1 MTDVGMKKGDVF
13 PLSLNQLNIWALE
26 QAVPGTSI
34 NNISATIRIKGRVN
48 ILLLK
53 KALHLVLQSDASLR
67 TRLQL
72 RDGVPVQYYAEET
85 EAAIDVLDFFMTD
98 EESISN
104 WSERFT
110 QIPMPLIDAPLYRFV
125 IFLIGE
131 NSAGLLVETH
141 HLISDGWSQIMLCNR
156 IGQTYLDLLSGK
168 EPDATPQPDYIDY
181 VEAERSYL
189 SSDAYKEDERYW
201 REILKTSGVPAS
213 LKSVRGAGISR
224 VGLRRSYKLSQQLNH
239 AITSFCMEHRVAPFA
254 VFYMALATYL
264 RRTGGEDHL
273 TIGVPI
279 FNRTNY
285 SFKQTTGMFVST
297 LPFVYEMSDEW
308 SFNSFSDHLMGKWI
322 NLLRHQRFPF
332 SHIEALAGSGE
343 PLFHLM
349 LSYQGSQVLE
359 SQDASVSISGRW
371 HYSGYQVEQL
381 CIHLTNLEGNRA
393 FSVDYD
399 YLAQF
404 FSGRE
409 IDELHQHLCQIL
421 TVALDN
427 PDTPIRALPI
437 LSVQERERVLYTFN
451 RTRVLRSN
459 DSPYDMFAKQAA
471 CNPRR
476 VALISGGMRI
486 TYETLRHEGERVAAA
501 LPEEG
506 EVIAVLLPRDRRLFA
521 AMVGIMQANCAW
533 LLLPLDLPTQRILNI
548 LQQSGAAR
556 LISIPELTQ
565 PLGALD
571 IPFLDYDSLPCDSAP
586 VRRGHPD
593 DLAYVVYT
601 SGSTGQP
608 KGVEIRQ
615 KSLLNLAM
623 AMRPIYSKGGAV
635 LSLCNVGFDAFLLES
650 VVALLCGRTVLLTDE
665 PQQENPTALA
675 RLIWEY
681 GVGFLSTTP
690 SRLSALMQNAE
701 FTKALRRL
709 ESIVCGG
716 EVFTGELLQRLKG
729 YTDARIYNQYGP
741 AETTVAV
748 SCARVDCAERITIGR
763 PMENCHLYVLDN
775 ELQPLPVH
783 VYGELYIGGVCV
795 GRGYRNAPELTES
808 SFLPSPFEMGET
820 LYKTGDLACWT
831 EEGELLLAG
840 RCDRQVKLRGM
851 RVDPQEIAACLR
863 GHPEVTDAVVRVWER
878 DDNHL
883 LVGYYVA
890 DQHIPEVE
898 LLTYAAAHLPRYMI
912 PTNILQVESIP
923 LSANGK
929 VEEHLLPLPSQEEG
943 RRPVENERQAQLLSV
958 FQAVLKKPNLR
969 VDSDYFLCGGN
980 SLNAM
985 ETLGLIE
992 ERFGVRLLISDL
1004 YACRTAQR
1012 LEELLS
1018 LGQAEATTE
1027 TISTAP
1033 ARSTYPLSA
1042 MQKSIYVQSH
1052 MDASGF
1058 AYHMPG
1064 AFLMSERPDAV
1075 RLTDAFRAMIRDDVM
1090 FRTAFVPQE
1099 GEVVACVAEKVEFE
1113 LPLLTAPDSEAAFA
1127 QFLQP
1132 FDLTRAPLIRAALWQ
1147 DEEERWYLLV
1157 DLHHIISDGVSTPL
1171 LLDRLSTF
1179 YRGETPSAHL
1189 SYLDY
1194 AWYRDE
1200 HTPPEEEDNK
1210 DFWRRE
1216 LEGYSGTLELPL
1228 DRPRPSVFDFCGDNE
1243 RLILSE
1249 EVSRAIDR
1257 YCEMRELTTY
1267 MFLAGTFG
1275 LLLAE
1280 LSGQED
1286 VVIGTPISYRTR
1298 PELRDICGPLM
1309 GTMPLRLRPTG
1320 DLDTYFEQVKASTLG
1335 MIDHSDYPLEQI
1347 LSLHNFPRTTAQNPL
1362 YQVLFQ
1368 VRPLDTAGFRL
1379 DDIDLQYL
1387 PISTKTAK
1395 MDLSVEAVK
1404 QDGCYQFFIEYASSL
1419 FERETIAFFGRCF
1432 AYLLRQLVS
1441 DRPPATVQELRFLA
1455 PTDQRRFF
1463 DQPNRRVVPY
1473 LDLPV
1478 HCTIEEEAQDHPQAT
1493 AVLWHDQV
1501 VTYGELEEQA
1511 CLLAGLLVRHG
1522 VCPGDRVGLAC
1533 RRSPTLLAALLGI
1546 LKAGA
1551 VYVPFLSDYP
1561 PARIAY
1567 MMETAD
1573 VRVILCDDQTAA
1585 ELPEEAC
1592 VRPVVRTNE
1601 PADSIEQTHIPP
1613 GTAPMYILFTSGSTG
1628 KPKGV
1633 QIPHRALA
1641 NLLESMRVWMKGE
1654 EGPVLCI
1661 TNVTFDIFITET
1673 LLALAQG
1680 FAVVLADEE
1689 EMLLPWRLAELI
1701 RAHQPRIAQFTPSRL
1716 QMCLSN
1722 NAFAQSVASLSFT
1735 IVAGEMVT
1743 SALVAKFKESCAGR
1757 LINMYGP
1764 TETAVYVTAAEL
1776 AAGEPVTIGTPLDNC
1791 RIYVL
1796 DQELRPVL
1804 PTVRG
1809 ELYVAGRCLADGYVA
1824 RPDLTQAVF
1833 LPDPFF
1839 PGEKMYR
1846 SGDIGRLRSD
1856 GRIECFGRTDGQI
1869 KINGN
1874 RVELVEI
1881 TEALLNAGAE
1891 QAVAVPVSNPD
1902 GSTTLYA
1909 VVTPE
1914 TLQSPSLKEE
1924 LERSLPSYMIP
1935 SRILTL
1941 HQMPYNASGKL
1952 DMLAIRDMF
1961 LGPDNA
1967 APPTTYILDQNCS
1980 SDTSVAETLSEED
1993 DEYASGHSSIS
2004 TFEVEPNRETE
2015 HVSSQPPVPLSAALS
2030 GAKPVVTRV
2039 MDAEEL
2045 LAIWRTILKN
2055 QNLSA
2060 EVSFFEQGGTS
2071 LSALSVLSEYFNR
2084 GISMT
2089 LADFYRIPTA
2099 QKQAQML
2106 SAYASS
2112 SSLAADSAQMPSAPP
2127 AEVLNVTAQVP
2138 QVANKIQP
2146 ALTTVLLTGATGFLG
2161 AHLLRSLLEH
2171 GTEKVI
2177 CLLRGGRPDRLWE
2190 TLSWYFG
2197 NGWTKR
2203 KGTRIEILEGDI
2215 TQPNLGLPDAQY
2227 AALQAQVN
2235 AVFHAAADVRHYA
2248 ADDALLVTN
2257 LEGTK
2262 QVIDFTRR
2270 ANAAL
2275 YHIST
2280 ISVSGSH
2287 LQAMPQRT
2295 CIFTENDLDIGQNWA
2310 DNFYTRS
2317 KFLAEREICQAI
2329 EQGLCARIFRIGRLV
2344 GRASD
2349 GVFQRNQ
2356 ASNAFY
2362 RAVRGISVL
2371 GALPAAM
2378 AMMPLELTPV
2388 DICAEAIVV
2397 LRNAPHTVSHII
2409 EPNPAPMG
2417 ETLAKVI
2424 LGLQIL
2430 SEAEFAT
2437 LLSKRVSDGT
2447 SPEVDAVV
2455 ELWNQFQSD
2464 VASIAVSTT
2473 LTQSSMA
2480 AAGFHWPDTDVRRV
2494 LDAFI

>member
-1 MTDVGMKKGDVF
+1 MTDVGIKKGEPF
-13 PLSLNQLNIWALE
+13 PLSLNQFNIWALE

-34 NNISATIRIKGRVN
+34 NNISTTIRIKGRVN
-48 ILLLK
+48 VSLLQ
-53 KALHLVLQSDASLR
+53 KALHSILQSDASLR

-85 EAAIDVLDFFMTD
+85 EAAIDVLDFFMAD
-98 EESISN
+98 EESISH
-104 WSERFT
+104 WAERFT
-110 QIPMPLIDAPLYRFV
+110 QLPMPLIDSPLYRFV
-125 IFLIGE
+125 IFRIGE
-131 NSAGLLVETH
+131 NSAGLLVQTH

-168 EPDATPQPDYIDY
+168 EPDATPQPVYRDY
-181 VEAERSYL
+181 VETERRYF
-189 SSDAYKEDERYW
+189 SSDAYKEDEQYW
-201 REILKTSGVPAS
+201 REILATSGVPAS

-224 VGLRRSYKLSQQLNH
+224 VGLRRSYQLPQHLNH
-239 AITSFCMEHRVAPFA
+239 AITSFCMERRVAPFV

-264 RRTGGEDHL
+264 RRTGGENRL

-308 SFNSFSDHLMGKWI
+308 NFDSFCDNFMDKWI
-322 NLLRHQRFPF
+322 NLLRHQKFPF

-349 LSYQGSQVLE
+349 LSYQDSQVLE
-359 SQDASVSISGRW
+359 NQDASVSISGRW

-381 CIHLTNLEGNRA
+381 CIHLTNLEGNRV

-404 FSGRE
+404 FSGQE
-409 IDELHQHLCQIL
+409 IDELHRHLCQIL
-421 TVALDN
+421 TVALNN

-437 LSVQERERVLYTFN
+437 LGMQERERVLYTFN
-451 RTRVLRSN
+451 RTHALRCK
-459 DSPYDMFAKQAA
+459 DSPYGLFAKQAA
-471 CNPRR
+471 GNPRR

-486 TYETLRHEGERVAAA
+486 TYETLRTEGGRVAAA
-501 LPEEG
+501 LPAEG
-506 EVIAVLLPRDRRLFA
+506 ELIAVLLPRDRRLFA

-533 LLLPLDLPTQRILNI
+533 LLLPLDLPARRIQNI

-556 LISIPELTQ
+556 ILSIPELTQ
-565 PLGALD
+565 PLGELD
-571 IPFLDYDSLPCDSAP
+571 MPFLDYDSLPFGTAP
-586 VRRGHPD
+586 IRCGHPD

-601 SGSTGQP
+601 SGSTGYP

-623 AMRPIYSKGGAV
+623 AMRPIYSKGAV

-650 VVALLCGRTVLLTDE
+650 VVALMCGRTVLLAEE
-665 PQQENPTALA
+665 PQQENPAELA

-690 SRLSALMQNAE
+690 SRLSALMQNAK
-701 FTKALRRL
+701 FAKALRRL

-716 EVFTGELLQRLKG
+716 EAFTGELLQRLKG
-729 YTDARIYNQYGP
+729 CTDARIYNQYGP
-741 AETTVAV
+741 AETAVAV
-748 SCARVDCAERITIGR
+748 SCARVDCAERISIGR
-763 PMENCHLYVLDN
+763 PMENCHLYVLDDA
-775 ELQPLPVH
+775 LQPLPVH
-783 VYGELYIGGVCV
+783 VYGELYVGGVCV
-795 GRGYRNAPELTES
+795 GSGYRNAPELTRS
-808 SFLPSPFEMGET
+808 SFLPSPFETGET

-851 RVDPQEIAACLR
+851 RVDPQEIAVCLR
-863 GHPEVTDAVVRVWER
+863 SHPEVTDAVVRVWER
-878 DDNHL
+878 DDSQV
-883 LVGYYVA
+883 LVGYYIA
-890 DQHIPEVE
+890 DRSIPEVE

-912 PTNILQVESIP
+912 PANILRVEAIP

-929 VEEHLLPLPSQEEG
+929 VEEHLLPLPSQEDG
-943 RRPVENERQAQLLSV
+943 HRPVENERQAQLLAV
-958 FQAVLKKPNLR
+958 FQTVLKKPNMR

-992 ERFGVRLLISDL
+992 ERFGVRPLISDL

-1012 LEELLS
+1012 LEEYLS
-1018 LGQAEATTE
+1018 LGQAGATAE
-1027 TISTAP
+1027 TIPAAP
-1033 ARSTYPLSA
+1033 ARQAYPLSA
-1042 MQKSIYVQSH
+1042 MQKSIYVQSR
-1052 MDASGF
+1052 MDSGGF
-1058 AYHMPG
+1058 AYHMPC
-1064 AFLMSERPDAV
+1064 AFLMSERPDTA
-1075 RLTDAFRAMIRDDVM
+1075 RLAHAFRAMIRDDVL
-1090 FRTAFVPQE
+1090 FRTAFVPRE
-1099 GEVVACVAEKVEFE
+1099 GEVMACVAEEAEFE
-1113 LPLLTAPDSEAAFA
+1113 LPVLAAPDSEAAFA

-1132 FDLTRAPLIRAALWQ
+1132 FDLSRAPLMRAALWQ
-1147 DEEERWYLLV
+1147 DGEERWYLLV
-1157 DLHHIISDGVSTPL
+1157 DLHHMIADGISTPL
-1171 LLDRLSTF
+1171 LLDRLSAF
-1179 YRGETPSAHL
+1179 YRGETPPVHL

-1194 AWYRDE
+1194 TWYRNE
-1200 HTPPEEEDNK
+1200 SNPPGEEENK
-1210 DFWRRE
+1210 SFWWQE
-1216 LEGYSGTLELPL
+1216 LEGYPGTLELPL
-1228 DRPRPSVFDFCGDNE
+1228 DRPRPSEFDFRGDSE

-1249 EVSRAIDR
+1249 ETSSAIDR
-1257 YCEMRELTTY
+1257 YCETRELTAY

-1286 VVIGTPISYRTR
+1286 VVIGTPVSYRTR
-1298 PELRDICGPLM
+1298 PELRDVCGPLM
-1309 GTMPLRLRPTG
+1309 GTMPLRLLPAG
-1320 DLDTYFEQVKASTLG
+1320 DLDSYFEQVKAGTLA
-1335 MIDHSDYPLEQI
+1335 MIDHADYPLEQI

-1368 VRPLDTAGFRL
+1368 VLPLDTAGFRL
-1379 DDIDLQYL
+1379 NDIDLQYL
-1387 PISTKTAK
+1387 PIPTKTAK
-1395 MDLSVEAVK
+1395 LDLSVDAVK
-1404 QDGCYQFFIEYASSL
+1404 QDGRYQFFIEYASSL

-1441 DRPPATVQELRFLA
+1441 DRPPATVRELRFLA
-1455 PTDQRRFF
+1455 PEDQRRFF

-1478 HCTIEEEAQDHPQAT
+1478 HCAIEEEARDHPQT
-1493 AVLWHDQV
+1493 PAVLWHDQV

-1522 VCPGDRVGLAC
+1522 ICPGDRVGLAC

-1573 VRVILCDDQTAA
+1573 VRVILCDDGTAA
-1585 ELPEEAC
+1585 ELPEEAR
-1592 VRPVVRTNE
+1592 VRPVVLTSE
-1601 PADSIEQTHIPP
+1601 PAEPIAQTHIPP

-1633 QIPHRALA
+1633 QLSHRALA
-1641 NLLESMRVWMKGE
+1641 NLLESMRVWMRGE
-1654 EGPVLCI
+1654 EGPALCA
-1661 TNVTFDIFITET
+1661 TNITFDIFITET

-1716 QMCLSN
+1716 QMCLRN
-1722 NAFAQSVASLSFT
+1722 NAFAQSIAPLSFT
-1735 IVAGEMVT
+1735 ILAGEIVPA
-1743 SALVAKFKESCAGR
+1743 SLVAQFKESCAGR

-1764 TETAVYVTAAEL
+1764 TETAVYVTAGEL

-1791 RIYVL
+1791 RVYVL
-1796 DQELRPVL
+1796 DQKLHPVL

-1809 ELYVAGRCLADGYVA
+1809 ELYLAGRCLADGYVDH
-1824 RPDLTQAVF
+1824 PDLTRDLF

-1856 GRIECFGRTDGQI
+1856 GRLECFGRIDEQI
-1869 KINGN
+1869 KINGI
-1874 RVELVEI
+1874 RVEPVEI

-1891 QAVAVPVSNPD
+1891 QAAVIPVTNPD
-1902 GSTTLYA
+1902 GSAALYA
-1909 VVTPE
+1909 IVTPE
-1914 TLQSPSLKEE
+1914 TLVSSVLRQE
-1924 LERSLPSYMIP
+1924 LGRSLPLYMIP
-1935 SRILTL
+1935 SRILAL
-1941 HQMPYNASGKL
+1941 RQMPYNDSGKL
-1952 DMLAIRDMF
+1952 DMPAIKALF
-1961 LGPDNA
+1961 PETDNA
-1967 APPTTYILDQNCS
+1967 APPTEPIPDQGDS
-1980 SDTSVAETLSEED
+1980 SDAPVTETASGEED
-1993 DEYASGHSSIS
+1993 RSALEYSPIPLLEA
-2004 TFEVEPNRETE
+2004 EQDRETE
-2015 HVSSQPPVPLSAALS
+2015 HTPPRPPAPLSAAPS
-2030 GAKPVVTRV
+2030 
-2039 MDAEEL
+2039 DAEPAVVRGIDAQEL
-2045 LAIWRTILKN
+2045 LEIWSIILKN
-2055 QNLSA
+2055 KKLSA
-2060 EVSFFEQGGTS
+2060 EISFFEQGGTS

-2089 LADFYRIPTA
+2089 LADFYRVPTA
-2099 QKQAQML
+2099 SQQAQML
-2106 SAYASS
+2106 STYASS
-2112 SSLAADSAQMPSAPP
+2112 SSLAADPAQNPSAPP
-2127 AEVLNVTAQVP
+2127 AGVQAYTARVP
-2138 QVANKIQP
+2138 QTANQIRP

-2161 AHLLRSLLEH
+2161 AHLLRSLLDH
-2171 GTEKVI
+2171 GTETVI
-2177 CLLRGGRPDRLWE
+2177 CLLRGERPNRLRE
-2190 TLSWYFG
+2190 ILSWYFG

-2203 KGTRIEILEGDI
+2203 QRKRIEYLEGDI
-2215 TQPNLGLPDAQY
+2215 TQPNLGLRDAQY
-2227 AALQAQVN
+2227 SALQAQVD
-2235 AVFHAAADVRHYA
+2235 AIFHAAADVRHYA

-2257 LEGTK
+2257 LEGTR

-2287 LQAMPQRT
+2287 LKATPQRSG
-2295 CIFTENDLDIGQNWA
+2295 IFTENDLDIGQNWA
-2310 DNFYTRS
+2310 DNLYTSS
-2317 KFLAEREICQAI
+2317 KFLAEQEVCRAI
-2329 EQGLCARIFRIGRLV
+2329 EQGLCARIFRVGRLV
-2344 GRASD
+2344 GRAAD
-2349 GVFQRNQ
+2349 GVFQRNPI
-2356 ASNAFY
+2356 SNAFY
-2362 RAVRGISVL
+2362 CAVRGISAL

-2388 DICAEAIVV
+2388 DICAKAIIA
-2397 LRNAPHTVSHII
+2397 LRYTQHTVSHII

-2417 ETLAKVI
+2417 EILSEVI
-2424 LGLQIL
+2424 PGLQIL
-2430 SEAEFAT
+2430 PEAAFTAA
-2437 LLSKRVSDGT
+2437 LSKLVAEGT
-2447 SPEVDAVV
+2447 STEVNAVV
-2455 ELWNQFQSD
+2455 ELWNQFQGD
-2464 VASIAVSTT
+2464 VVPIAISAT
-2473 LTQSSMA
+2473 LTQSSLA